1 MARED
6 LITSVDDL
14 AGFVSYVHD
23 HFDSDNSPLKVVT
36 TNGRKRSIPMNSTQ
50 HMWYGEI
57 SKQLIK
63 TGRLIWTPEKV
74 KADLKRTFLGDEL
87 IEHTN
92 MVTGEVSSAY
102 SPRKTRDLTKGE
114 ALHYMEQINAWAA
127 NAGLVLTVPNNSE
140 YMKAKRGQER

>member
-1 MARED
+1 
-6 LITSVDDL
+6 
-14 AGFVSYVHD
+14 
-23 HFDSDNSPLKVVT
+23 
-36 TNGRKRSIPMNSTQ
+36 
-50 HMWYGEI
+50 MWYGEI

-102 SPRKTRDLTKGE
+102 RPRNTRDLTKGE

-127 NAGLVLTVPNNSE
+127 NAGLVLTLPNNSE
-140 YMKAKRGQER
+140 YMKAKREQER